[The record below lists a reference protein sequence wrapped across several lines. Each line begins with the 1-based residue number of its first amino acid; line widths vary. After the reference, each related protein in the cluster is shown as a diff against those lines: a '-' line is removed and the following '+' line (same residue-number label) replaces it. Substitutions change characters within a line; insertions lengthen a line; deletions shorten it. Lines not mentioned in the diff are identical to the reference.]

1 MQRTRAIRPVQIL
14 EWDCRREHPFSV
26 TAHFPL
32 IYFPRLPDM
41 QMLTE
46 NEELKHKIEEVIRAK
61 YAGLTDVTSLVIS
74 LIFEIILNDPQT
86 TQKWLP

>member
-1 MQRTRAIRPVQIL
+1 
-14 EWDCRREHPFSV
+14 
-26 TAHFPL
+26 
-32 IYFPRLPDM
+32 M

-46 NEELKHKIEEVIRAK
+46 NEELKHTIEKVIRAK
-61 YAGLTDVTSLVIS
+61 YAGLTDITSFVIS